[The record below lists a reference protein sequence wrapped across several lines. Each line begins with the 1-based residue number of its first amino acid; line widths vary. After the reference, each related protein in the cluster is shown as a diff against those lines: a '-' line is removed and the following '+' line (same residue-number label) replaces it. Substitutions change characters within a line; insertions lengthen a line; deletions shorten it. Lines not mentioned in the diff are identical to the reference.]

1 MFQVQ
6 EPPSRSIT
14 TREFLSFS
22 QNLLNFIIT
31 KYLKQEVDGT
41 LTVCVDERSPRP
53 FHNWGYIYFI
63 NMMWSKGKTLLP
75 ARRSVLWNSIK
86 ELFLL
91 PKFDNSGPSVTGERH
106 LSQSHD
112 YEVIRSLPPEANYT
126 MEPFEWGLPGVQIW
140 YF

>member
-53 FHNWGYIYFI
+53 FHNWGYIYLSI
-63 NMMWSKGKTLLP
+63 WCDQKVRRYYP
-75 ARRSVLWNSIK
+75 QWRSVLWNSIK

-112 YEVIRSLPPEANYT
+112 YEVITSLPPEANYT